1 MKKVAL
7 ITLFI
12 VSLIGVGAAYL
23 SPSSPPSQLIK
34 AQSQQDTSIDLS
46 SQKDFFEYTLSGLG
60 EQSLEEIKANVKT
73 GESQLDSLGISAEL
87 FETYLAYKE
96 ALSKLEPFEGNSL
109 SLNELKQLNNAIL
122 AMQSTFFTD
131 EQIAQLFDA
140 ENRLRQLAIDKLAI
154 RETELDADSQQQM
167 LEENLASQPKYIQQ
181 SERNNALVI
190 ELNQTS
196 EMSAQEKYLARVDLV
211 GEEGAERLQALDE
224 QRASFNASLNDYLE
238 KRAEII
244 NNDFLGEE
252 EKKTEIAGLR
262 EQSFEQKQ
270 WRRVEALERIHDS
283 EANN

>member
-1 MKKVAL
+1 MKKAAL
-7 ITLFI
+7 VIVSV
-12 VSLIGVGAAYL
+12 VSLISVGAVYL
-23 SPSSPPSQLIK
+23 FQPQSAQTIK
-34 AQSQQDTSIDLS
+34 AHSQQDTTVDLS
-46 SQKDFFEYTLSGLG
+46 SQKDFFEYSLSSLG
-60 EQSLEEIKANVKT
+60 EQSLEEIKANVKA
-73 GESQLDSLGISAEL
+73 GESQSNSLGISAEL

-96 ALSKLEPFEGNSL
+96 ALSKIEPFEGNSL
-109 SLNELKQLNNAIL
+109 SLMELEQLNNAIL
-122 AMQSTFFTD
+122 SMQSEFFTD
-131 EQIAQLFDA
+131 EQVAQLFDE

-154 RETELDADSQQQM
+154 QETELDADSQKQM
-167 LEENLASQPKYIQQ
+167 LEENLASQPEYIQQ

-244 NNDFLGEE
+244 NNDFLGED

-262 EQSFEQKQ
+262 EQSFEQNQ

>member
-23 SPSSPPSQLIK
+23 FPSSPPSQLIK

-46 SQKDFFEYTLSGLG
+46 SQKDFFEYALSGLG

-109 SLNELKQLNNAIL
+109 SLNELKQLNDAIL
-122 AMQSTFFTD
+122 AMQSAFFTD
-131 EQIAQLFDA
+131 EQIAQLFDE
-140 ENRLRQLAIDKLAI
+140 ENRLRQLAIDKLTI

-262 EQSFEQKQ
+262 EQSFEQNQ

-283 EANN
+283 EVSN

>member
-23 SPSSPPSQLIK
+23 FPSSPPSQLIK

-73 GESQLDSLGISAEL
+73 GELQLDSLGISAEL

-109 SLNELKQLNNAIL
+109 PLNELKQLNDAIL
-122 AMQSTFFTD
+122 AMQSAFFTD
-131 EQIAQLFDA
+131 EQIAQLFDE

-190 ELNQTS
+190 ELNQTL

-211 GEEGAERLQALDE
+211 GEEGAERLQTLDE

-244 NNDFLGEE
+244 SNDFLGEE

-283 EANN
+283 ESKN

>member
-12 VSLIGVGAAYL
+12 ISLIGVGAAYL
-23 SPSSPPSQLIK
+23 FPSSPPSQLIK

-87 FETYLAYKE
+87 FETYLVYKE

-109 SLNELKQLNNAIL
+109 SLNELKQLNDAIL
-122 AMQSTFFTD
+122 AMQSAFFTD
-131 EQIAQLFDA
+131 EQIAQLFDE

-211 GEEGAERLQALDE
+211 GEEGAERLQTLDE

-262 EQSFEQKQ
+262 EQSFEQNQ

-283 EANN
+283 KSKN

>member
-23 SPSSPPSQLIK
+23 FPSSPPSQLIK

-73 GESQLDSLGISAEL
+73 GESQLDSLSISAEL

-109 SLNELKQLNNAIL
+109 PLNELKQLNDAIL
-122 AMQSTFFTD
+122 AMQSAFFTD
-131 EQIAQLFDA
+131 EQIAQLFDE
-140 ENRLRQLAIDKLAI
+140 ENSLRQLAIDKLAI

-190 ELNQTS
+190 ELNQTL

-211 GEEGAERLQALDE
+211 GEEGAERLQTLDE

-244 NNDFLGEE
+244 SNDFLGEE

-283 EANN
+283 ESKN

>member
-23 SPSSPPSQLIK
+23 FPSSPPSQLIK

-109 SLNELKQLNNAIL
+109 SLNELKQLNDAIL
-122 AMQSTFFTD
+122 AMQSAFFTD
-131 EQIAQLFDA
+131 EQIAQLFDE
-140 ENRLRQLAIDKLAI
+140 ENRLRQLAIDKLTI

-262 EQSFEQKQ
+262 EQSFEQNQ
-270 WRRVEALERIHDS
+270 RRRVEALERIHDS
-283 EANN
+283 ESKN

>member
-1 MKKVAL
+1 MKKAAL
-7 ITLFI
+7 VIVSV
-12 VSLIGVGAAYL
+12 VSLISVGAVYL
-23 SPSSPPSQLIK
+23 FQPQSAQPIK
-34 AQSQQDTSIDLS
+34 AHSQQDTTVDLS
-46 SQKDFFEYTLSGLG
+46 SQKDFFEYSLSGLG
-60 EQSLEEIKANVKT
+60 EQSLEEIKANVKA
-73 GESQLDSLGISAEL
+73 GESQSNSLGISAEL

-109 SLNELKQLNNAIL
+109 SLMELEQLNNAIL
-122 AMQSTFFTD
+122 SMQSEFFTD
-131 EQIAQLFDA
+131 EQIDQLFDE

-154 RETELDADSQQQM
+154 QETELDADSQQQM
-167 LEENLASQPKYIQQ
+167 LEENLASQPEYIQQ

-252 EKKTEIAGLR
+252 EKKTEIAVLR
-262 EQSFEQKQ
+262 EQSFEQNQ

>member
-1 MKKVAL
+1 MKKAAL
-7 ITLFI
+7 VIVSV
-12 VSLIGVGAAYL
+12 VSLISVGAVYL
-23 SPSSPPSQLIK
+23 FQPQSAQPIK
-34 AQSQQDTSIDLS
+34 AHSQQDTTVDLS
-46 SQKDFFEYTLSGLG
+46 SQKDFFEYSLSSLG
-60 EQSLEEIKANVKT
+60 EQSLEEIKASVKT
-73 GESQLDSLGISAEL
+73 GESQSNSLGINAEL

-109 SLNELKQLNNAIL
+109 SLMELEQLNNAIL
-122 AMQSTFFTD
+122 SMQSEFFTD
-131 EQIAQLFDA
+131 EQIAQLFDE
-140 ENRLRQLAIDKLAI
+140 ENRLRQLAIDKLVI
-154 RETELDADSQQQM
+154 RETQLDADSQKQI
-167 LEENLASQPKYIQQ
+167 LEENLASQPEYIQQ

-224 QRASFNASLNDYLE
+224 QRASFNASLNDYFE

-252 EKKTEIAGLR
+252 EKKTEIVRLR
-262 EQSFEQKQ
+262 EQSFEQNQ

>member
-1 MKKVAL
+1 MKKAAL
-7 ITLFI
+7 VIVSV
-12 VSLIGVGAAYL
+12 VSLISVGAVYL
-23 SPSSPPSQLIK
+23 YQPQSAQPIK
-34 AQSQQDTSIDLS
+34 AHSQQDTTVDLS
-46 SQKDFFEYTLSGLG
+46 SQKDFFEYSLSSLG
-60 EQSLEEIKANVKT
+60 EQSLAEIKANVEA
-73 GESQLDSLGISAEL
+73 GESQSNSLDINAEL

-109 SLNELKQLNNAIL
+109 SLMELKQLNNAIL
-122 AMQSTFFTD
+122 SMQSEFFTD
-131 EQIAQLFDA
+131 EQIAQLFDE

-154 RETELDADSQQQM
+154 RETQLDADSQQQM
-167 LEENLASQPKYIQQ
+167 LEENLASQPDYIQQ

-196 EMSAQEKYLARVDLV
+196 EMTAQEKYLARIDLV
-211 GEEGAERLQALDE
+211 GEEGAERLHALDE

-262 EQSFEQKQ
+262 EQSFEQNQ

>member
-23 SPSSPPSQLIK
+23 FPSSPPSQLIK

-109 SLNELKQLNNAIL
+109 SLNELKQLNDAIL
-122 AMQSTFFTD
+122 AMQSAFFTD
-131 EQIAQLFDA
+131 EQIAQLFDE
-140 ENRLRQLAIDKLAI
+140 ENRLRQLAIDKLTI

-262 EQSFEQKQ
+262 EQSFEQNQ
-270 WRRVEALERIHDS
+270 RRRIEALERIHDS
-283 EANN
+283 KSKN

>member
-1 MKKVAL
+1 MKNAAL
-7 ITLFI
+7 VIVSV
-12 VSLIGVGAAYL
+12 VSLISVGAVYL
-23 SPSSPPSQLIK
+23 YQPQSAQPIK
-34 AQSQQDTSIDLS
+34 AHSQQDTTVDLS
-46 SQKDFFEYTLSGLG
+46 SQKDFFEYSLSSLG
-60 EQSLEEIKANVKT
+60 EQSLAEIKANVEA
-73 GESQLDSLGISAEL
+73 GESQSNSLDINAEL

-96 ALSKLEPFEGNSL
+96 ALSKLESFEGNSL
-109 SLNELKQLNNAIL
+109 SLMELKQLNNAIL
-122 AMQSTFFTD
+122 SIQSEFFTD
-131 EQIAQLFDA
+131 EQVAQLFDE

-154 RETELDADSQQQM
+154 RETQLDADSQKQI
-167 LEENLASQPKYIQQ
+167 LEENLASQPEYIQQ
-181 SERNNALVI
+181 SERNNVLVI

-196 EMSAQEKYLARVDLV
+196 EMTAQEKYLARIDLV

-224 QRASFNASLNDYLE
+224 QRASFNASLNEYLE

-262 EQSFEQKQ
+262 EQSFEQNQ

>member
-1 MKKVAL
+1 MKKAAL
-7 ITLFI
+7 VIVSV
-12 VSLIGVGAAYL
+12 VSLISVGAVNLFQPQSAQ
-23 SPSSPPSQLIK
+23 PIK
-34 AQSQQDTSIDLS
+34 AHSQQDTTVDLS
-46 SQKDFFEYTLSGLG
+46 SQKDFFEYSLSSLG
-60 EQSLEEIKANVKT
+60 EQSLEEIKVNVKA
-73 GESQLDSLGISAEL
+73 GESQPNSLGISAEL

-109 SLNELKQLNNAIL
+109 SLMELEQLNNAIL
-122 AMQSTFFTD
+122 SMQSAFFTD
-131 EQIAQLFDA
+131 EQIAQLFDE

-154 RETELDADSQQQM
+154 RETELDTDSQQQM
-167 LEENLASQPKYIQQ
+167 LEENLASQPEYIQQ

-196 EMSAQEKYLARVDLV
+196 EMSAQDKYLARVDLV

-224 QRASFNASLNDYLE
+224 QRASFNALLSEYLE

-244 NNDFLGEE
+244 NNDFLGEA

-262 EQSFEQKQ
+262 EQSFEQNQ

-283 EANN
+283 ESNN

>member
-1 MKKVAL
+1 MKKAAL
-7 ITLFI
+7 VIVSV
-12 VSLIGVGAAYL
+12 VSLISVGAVYL
-23 SPSSPPSQLIK
+23 YQPQSAQPIK
-34 AQSQQDTSIDLS
+34 AHSQQDTTVDLS
-46 SQKDFFEYTLSGLG
+46 SQKDFFEYSLSSLG
-60 EQSLEEIKANVKT
+60 EQSLAEIKANVEA
-73 GESQLDSLGISAEL
+73 GESQSNSLDINAEL

-109 SLNELKQLNNAIL
+109 SLMELKQLNNAIL
-122 AMQSTFFTD
+122 SMQSEFFTD
-131 EQIAQLFDA
+131 EQIAQLFDE

-154 RETELDADSQQQM
+154 RETQLDADSQQQM
-167 LEENLASQPKYIQQ
+167 LEENLASQPDYIQQ

-196 EMSAQEKYLARVDLV
+196 EMTAQEKYLARIDLV

-224 QRASFNASLNDYLE
+224 QRASFNASLSDYLE

-262 EQSFEQKQ
+262 EQSFEQHQ

-283 EANN
+283 EQ

>member
-1 MKKVAL
+1 MKKAAL
-7 ITLFI
+7 VIVSV
-12 VSLIGVGAAYL
+12 VSLISVGAVYL
-23 SPSSPPSQLIK
+23 YQPQSAQPIK
-34 AQSQQDTSIDLS
+34 AHSQQDTTVDLS
-46 SQKDFFEYTLSGLG
+46 SQKDFFEYSLSSLG
-60 EQSLEEIKANVKT
+60 EQSLAEIKANVEA
-73 GESQLDSLGISAEL
+73 GESQSNSLDINVEL

-109 SLNELKQLNNAIL
+109 SLMELKQLNNTIL
-122 AMQSTFFTD
+122 SMQSEFFTD
-131 EQIAQLFDA
+131 EQIAQLFDE

-154 RETELDADSQQQM
+154 RETQLDTDSQKQI
-167 LEENLASQPKYIQQ
+167 LEENLASQPEYIQQ

-196 EMSAQEKYLARVDLV
+196 EMTAQEKYLARIDLV

-262 EQSFEQKQ
+262 EQSFEQNQ

>member
-34 AQSQQDTSIDLS
+34 SQSQQDTSIDLS

-224 QRASFNASLNDYLE
+224 QRASFTTSLDDYLE
-238 KRAEII
+238 KRAEILD
-244 NNDFLGEE
+244 NNFLGEE

-262 EQSFEQKQ
+262 EQSFEQNQ

-283 EANN
+283 ESKN

>member
-1 MKKVAL
+1 MKKAAL
-7 ITLFI
+7 VIVSV
-12 VSLIGVGAAYL
+12 VSLISVGAVYL
-23 SPSSPPSQLIK
+23 YQPQSAQPIK
-34 AQSQQDTSIDLS
+34 AHSQQDTTVDLS
-46 SQKDFFEYTLSGLG
+46 SQKDFFEYSLSSLG
-60 EQSLEEIKANVKT
+60 EQSLAEIKANVEA
-73 GESQLDSLGISAEL
+73 GESQSNSLDINAEL

-109 SLNELKQLNNAIL
+109 SLMELKQLNNAIL
-122 AMQSTFFTD
+122 SMQSEFFTD
-131 EQIAQLFDA
+131 EQIAQLFDE

-154 RETELDADSQQQM
+154 RETQLDADSQQQM
-167 LEENLASQPKYIQQ
+167 LEENLASQPDYIQQ

-196 EMSAQEKYLARVDLV
+196 EMTAQEKYLARIDLV

-224 QRASFNASLNDYLE
+224 QRASFNASLNEYLE
-238 KRAEII
+238 KREEII

-262 EQSFEQKQ
+262 EQSFEQNQ

-283 EANN
+283 EAKN

>member
-12 VSLIGVGAAYL
+12 ISLIGVGAAYL
-23 SPSSPPSQLIK
+23 FPSSPPSQLIK
-34 AQSQQDTSIDLS
+34 SQSQQDTSIDLS

-224 QRASFNASLNDYLE
+224 QRASFNVSLNDYLE

-244 NNDFLGEE
+244 SNDFLGEE

-283 EANN
+283 ESKN

>member
-1 MKKVAL
+1 MKKAAL
-7 ITLFI
+7 VI
-12 VSLIGVGAAYL
+12 VSVVSLVSVGAVYLFQPQSAQPTKAY
-23 SPSSPPSQLIK
+23 
-34 AQSQQDTSIDLS
+34 SQQDTTVDLS
-46 SQKDFFEYTLSGLG
+46 SQKDFFEYSLSSLG

-73 GESQLDSLGISAEL
+73 SESKLNSLGISAEL
-87 FETYLAYKE
+87 FETYLSYKE

-109 SLNELKQLNNAIL
+109 SLMELKQLNNAIL
-122 AMQSTFFTD
+122 SMQSEFFTD
-131 EQIAQLFDA
+131 EQIAQLFDE

-154 RETELDADSQQQM
+154 QETELDADSQQQM
-167 LEENLASQPKYIQQ
+167 LEENLASQPEYIQQ

-262 EQSFEQKQ
+262 EQSFEQNQ